1 MPINLMWLFLYK
13 GHKTN
18 KINKTDKTK
27 EIILW
32 LSHLTADLRHINNKN
47 LIISKMS
54 ETMTPATIWSFQQK
68 LTKGYLILRL
78 LLYK

>member
-1 MPINLMWLFLYK
+1 MWLFLYK

-18 KINKTDKTK
+18 KILKTDKTK

-32 LSHLTADLRHINNKN
+32 LSHLTADLRHIDNKN
-47 LIISKMS
+47 LQKNISKMS
-54 ETMTPATIWSFQQK
+54 ESMTHATISSFQQK
-68 LTKGYLILRL
+68 PTKGYLILKL